1 MNDFLLFK
9 INSLLEILIIDFL
22 QLIVELV
29 ALKQLDLVFH
39 NTEVIMD
46 NKFDHIQHYML
57 ILNNVYLPIE
67 CWLDDVLYF
76 HFDLVVFSVMLQD
89 HHM

>member
-1 MNDFLLFK
+1 
-9 INSLLEILIIDFL
+9 
-22 QLIVELV
+22 
-29 ALKQLDLVFH
+29 
-39 NTEVIMD
+39 MD

-57 ILNNVYLPIE
+57 RLNNVYLPIE